1 MRLPLILATAFCGLT
16 APPSPAAEPTKEQA
30 EFFEKHVRPLLT
42 DKCFSCHSEAQKKNK
57 GGLVVDSL
65 AGLLQGGDSGAS
77 VVPGDPDKSKLIEAV
92 RYKNDD
98 LKMPPKEKLTD
109 ADIETLTKWVK
120 MGAPWPNA
128 GKTTG
133 RRLPGKI
140 TDEDRKWWAFVP
152 VQRAAVPALQDPKA
166 LVHNEIDRF
175 ILAKLAQNKL
185 TPAPE
190 AERRVLIRR
199 VTLDLTG
206 LPPSPE
212 DVEAFVA
219 DRAADAYER
228 LVDRLLDS
236 PRHGERAARL
246 WLDLVRYADSDG
258 YRIDDYRPNA
268 WRYRD
273 YVVRAFNA
281 DKPYDRFVQ
290 EQLAGDELF
299 PGDPDA
305 LIATGYL
312 RHWVYEYNQRDVR
325 TQWNLILDDVTDTTG
340 DVFLGLGMQCA
351 RCHDHKFDPILQK
364 DYFRLRAF
372 FSGLLPRQ
380 DLIAATE
387 QEQKAHAAKLA
398 EWEAKT
404 AALRDEQAKIE
415 APYRK
420 RAAEDAITKFPPDIQ
435 VMIRKPVAERTT
447 LEHQLAELAY
457 RQVYYEYD
465 RLERSLKGA
474 DKERVLAIKRELA
487 AFDSLK
493 PPPLPVPFAATDA
506 GPRAAPVTIPKKGD
520 AEIEP
525 GFLTLLN
532 EKPAT
537 VTQLPNS
544 SGRRSALAKWLTDPA
559 NPLAARVMVN
569 RLWQQHFGRGLA
581 ANASDFGRLGDPPTH
596 PELLDWLASEF
607 VAPSRKSNGEQN
619 PEPWSLKHIHRLI
632 VTSAAYRRSATH
644 PAPAQGR
651 LSDPENKLLWRGTV
665 RRLDAEQIRD
675 SLFAVTGELDLR
687 AGGAGTP
694 ATESRRTVYTRI
706 MRNSRDPLLDVFD
719 APYWFNSASSR
730 DTTTTPVQSLLLF
743 NSQTLLLRS
752 RALADRLAK
761 DEPTDEAKR
770 IQRAYQL
777 AFGRAPTSEEAT
789 VARAFLAE
797 QAKRIDPKR
806 SGSAAAEFVAG
817 KIPYRDG
824 QAAEVKLGSHPGFQV
839 PHADDFPK
847 ADFTIETFIYPRSVA
862 ETGAVRTLAA
872 KWDGDAK
879 HAGWVFGITGK
890 KSRRKP
896 QTVVLQLFGKKAD
909 DTFGE
914 EAVFSDQH
922 IALNKPYYLAAAV
935 TLAKGKEPGQAVFY
949 LKDLSNDD
957 EPLLTAKIPHGII
970 GDIENKHPMM
980 IGSRGSKGESGF
992 DGLLDDVRVSNVALG
1007 VDQLLFTREGTNKH
1021 TVGYWQFET
1030 KPNVFRDGSGHG
1042 YDIKPVAAIGAGSR
1056 DVNRA
1061 AWVDLCHVLLNA
1073 SEFLYVE

>member
-1 MRLPLILATAFCGLT
+1 MRNSMFIALVAFV
-16 APPSPAAEPTKEQA
+16 AMVPRVSAAEPTKEQA
-30 EFFEKHVRPLLT
+30 EFFEKQVRPLLT
-42 DKCFSCHSEAQKKNK
+42 DKCYSCHSEAQKKNK

-65 AGLLQGGDSGAS
+65 AALLQGGDSGAA
-77 VVPGDPDKSKLIEAV
+77 VVPGDPEKSKLIEAV

-98 LKMPPKEKLTD
+98 LKMPPKEKLSD
-109 ADIETLTKWVK
+109 GDIDTLTKWVK

-128 GKTTG
+128 GKTTS
-133 RRLPGKI
+133 RRVPGKI

-152 VQRAAVPALQDPKA
+152 VKRPAVPELSNPQAA
-166 LVHNEIDRF
+166 IRNEIDRF
-175 ILAKLAQNKL
+175 ILAKLDQNKL

-212 DVEAFVA
+212 EVETFVA
-219 DRAADAYER
+219 DKAADAYER
-228 LVDRLLDS
+228 LVDRLLAS
-236 PRHGERAARL
+236 PRFGERSARL

-273 YVVRAFNA
+273 YVIRSFNA
-281 DKPYDRFVQ
+281 DKPYDRFTQ

-299 PGDPDA
+299 PGDPDS

-340 DVFLGLGMQCA
+340 DVFLGMGMQCA

-387 QEQKAHAAKLA
+387 EEQAAHAKKLA
-398 EWEAKT
+398 AWEAKT
-404 AALRDEQAKIE
+404 ADLRAELAKIE

-420 RAAEDAITKFPPDIQ
+420 QAAESSITKFPPDIQ
-435 VMIRKPVAERTT
+435 AMIRKPVAERSTF
-447 LEHQLAELAY
+447 EHQLAELAY
-457 RQVYYEYD
+457 RQVYYEFD
-465 RLERSLKGA
+465 RIERSLKGT
-474 DKERVLAIKRELA
+474 DKERALAIRRELNV
-487 AFDSLK
+487 FDAMK
-493 PPPLPVPFAATDA
+493 PPPLPIAFAATDA
-506 GPRAAPVTIPKKGD
+506 GVHAAPVTIPKKGD

-525 GFLTLLN
+525 GFLTLLE
-532 EKPAT
+532 EKPAAIKP
-537 VTQLPNS
+537 LPNS

-559 NPLAARVMVN
+559 NPLAGRVMVN

-596 PELLDWLASEF
+596 PELLDWLTSEF
-607 VAPSRKSNGEQN
+607 VTPSQKAQ
-619 PEPWSLKHIHRLI
+619 PWSLKHIHRLI
-632 VTSAAYRRSATH
+632 ITSAAYRRDATH
-644 PAPAQGR
+644 SDPKAGR
-651 LSDPENKLLWRGTV
+651 LTDPENKLLWRGGV

-687 AGGAGTP
+687 TGGQGTP

-706 MRNSRDPLLDVFD
+706 MRNSRDSLLDVFD

-761 DEPTDEAKR
+761 DEPDEAKR
-770 IQRAYQL
+770 VERAYQL
-777 AFGRAPTSEEAT
+777 VFGRAPTAEEAS
-789 VARAFLAE
+789 VAKTFLAE

-806 SGSAAAEFVAG
+806 SGSAAAEFVGG

-824 QAAEVKLGSHPGFQV
+824 QAAEVKLGSHPGFEV
-839 PHADDFPK
+839 PHAELFPK
-847 ADFTIETFIYPRSVA
+847 ADFTIEAFIYPQSVA
-862 ETGAVRTLAA
+862 DTAAVRTVAA

-879 HAGWVFGITGK
+879 HAGWLFGVTGK

-896 QTVVLQLFGKKAD
+896 QTVVLQLFGKKTD

-914 EAVFSDQH
+914 EAIFSDQH
-922 IALNKPYYLAAAV
+922 VALNKPYYLAASI
-935 TLAKGKEPGQAVFY
+935 TLAKDKEPGQVVFH

-957 EPLLTAKIPHGII
+957 EPLLTAKVKHSIVGNV
-970 GDIENKHPMM
+970 ENKLPMT
-980 IGSRGSKGESGF
+980 IGSRGLKGENGF
-992 DGLLDDVRVSNVALG
+992 DGLLDDIRVSSAALG

-1021 TVGYWQFET
+1021 TVGYWQFEA
-1030 KPNVFRDGSGHG
+1030 KPNVFKDGSGHG
-1042 YDIKPVAAIGAGSR
+1042 YDIRPVAIVGKGTR
-1056 DVNRA
+1056 DVNKA

>member
-1 MRLPLILATAFCGLT
+1 MRNTLILVALVLPVTATQAL
-16 APPSPAAEPTKEQA
+16 AAEPTKEQA
-30 EFFEKHVRPLLT
+30 EFFEKQVRPLLT
-42 DKCFSCHSEAQKKNK
+42 EKCFSCHSEAQKKNK

-65 AGLLQGGDSGAS
+65 AALLQGGDSGPA
-77 VVPGDPDKSKLIEAV
+77 VVPGNPEKSKIIEAI
-92 RYKNDD
+92 RYKNED
-98 LKMPPKEKLTD
+98 LKMPPKEKLSD
-109 ADIETLTKWVK
+109 GDIETLTKWVK

-128 GKTTG
+128 GKSST
-133 RRLPGKI
+133 RRVPGKI
-140 TDEDRKWWAFVP
+140 TDEDRKWWAFMP
-152 VQRAAVPALQDPKA
+152 VKRVAVPEIQNAKFA
-166 LVHNEIDRF
+166 IHNEIDRF
-175 ILAKLAQNKL
+175 ILAKLEQTKL

-190 AERRVLIRR
+190 AERRILIRR
-199 VTLDLTG
+199 ITLDLTG
-206 LPPSPE
+206 LPPTPE
-212 DVEAFVA
+212 EVESFIA
-219 DRAADAYER
+219 DQAPNAYER
-228 LVDRLLDS
+228 LVDRLLAT
-236 PRHGERAARL
+236 PRHGERSARL

-273 YVVRAFNA
+273 YVIRAFNS

-340 DVFLGLGMQCA
+340 DVFLGMGMQCA

-372 FSGLLPRQ
+372 FSGLLPRE
-380 DLIAATE
+380 DLIAATDKE
-387 QEQKAHAAKLA
+387 SLAHTEKLA
-398 EWEAKT
+398 AWEAKT
-404 AALRDEQAKIE
+404 AELRAELAKIE

-420 RAAEDAITKFPPDIQ
+420 TASEAAITKFPPDIQ
-435 VMIRKPVAERTT
+435 VMIRKPAADRAP

-457 RQVYYEYD
+457 RQVYYEFD
-465 RLERSLKGA
+465 RLDRSLKGA
-474 DKERVLAIKRELA
+474 DKERVLAIRRELA

-493 PPPLPVPFAATDA
+493 PAPLPHAFAATDA

-520 AEIEP
+520 TEIEP
-525 GFLTLLN
+525 GFLTLLD
-532 EKPAT
+532 EKPAAIKP
-537 VTQLPNS
+537 LPNS
-544 SGRRSALAKWLTDPA
+544 SGRRSAFAKWLTDPA
-559 NPLAARVMVN
+559 NPLTARVMVN

-596 PELLDWLASEF
+596 PELLDWLTSEF
-607 VAPSRKSNGEQN
+607 VAPTHKVNGEQQVQ
-619 PEPWSLKHIHRLI
+619 PWSLKHIHRLI
-632 VTSAAYRRSATH
+632 VTSAAYRRDATH
-644 PAPAQGR
+644 PDPKAGR
-651 LSDPENKLLWRGTV
+651 LTDPENKLFWRGGV

-687 AGGAGTP
+687 TGGSGTP
-694 ATESRRTVYTRI
+694 TTESRRSVFTRT

-743 NSQTLLLRS
+743 NGQTLLMRS
-752 RALADRLAK
+752 RALTDRLTK
-761 DEPTDEAKR
+761 DEPEDESKR

-777 AFGRAPTSEEAT
+777 VFGRAPSSEELSISRT
-789 VARAFLAE
+789 FLTE
-797 QAKRIDPKR
+797 QAKRIDPMR

-824 QAAEVKLGSHPGFQV
+824 QAAEVKLGVHPGFEV
-839 PHADDFPK
+839 PHPDLFPK
-847 ADFTIETFIYPRSVA
+847 ADFTLEAFIYPRSVA
-862 ETGAVRTLAA
+862 ETGAVRTVAA
-872 KWDGDAK
+872 KWDGDMK
-879 HAGWVFGITGK
+879 HAGWVYGVTGK

-896 QTVVLQLFGKKAD
+896 QTVVLQLFGKKTD

-922 IALNKPYYLAAAV
+922 VALNKPYYLAAAV
-935 TLAKGKEPGQAVFY
+935 TLAKGKEPGQVVFH

-957 EPLLTAKIPHGII
+957 EPLLTAKVAHSIVG
-970 GDIENKHPMM
+970 GFENKLPMT
-980 IGSRGSKGESGF
+980 IGSRGLKGESGF
-992 DGLLDDVRVSNVALG
+992 DGLVDDVRVSTTALG
-1007 VDQLLFTREGTNKH
+1007 VDQLLFTREGTNKN
-1021 TVGYWQFET
+1021 TIGYWQFEA

-1042 YDIKPVAAIGAGSR
+1042 YDIRPVAIAGKGPR
-1056 DVNRA
+1056 DVSKA
-1061 AWVDLCHVLLNA
+1061 AWIDLCHVLLNS